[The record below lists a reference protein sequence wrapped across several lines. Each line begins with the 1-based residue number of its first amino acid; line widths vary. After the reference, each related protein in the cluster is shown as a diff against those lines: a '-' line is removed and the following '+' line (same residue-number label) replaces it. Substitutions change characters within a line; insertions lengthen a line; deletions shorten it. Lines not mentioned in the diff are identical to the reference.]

1 MTAGKKYLRF
11 IGLCLAMIS
20 TAVFTLS
27 TAGCSLNATPTPT
40 PKLSSIVLLPANP
53 SQITDGSTIQFFAHG
68 TYSDGVVADITSQ
81 VAWSSD
87 NNDVATIDIK
97 GLATGIAAGQANIT
111 ASLGGITSPA
121 VSLPVIPALATTT
134 TNPGP
139 ALVTI
144 AITQPSSLSINLIL
158 AGTPT
163 QQFVATG
170 TYSDGSTRNITTLVT
185 WVSSATD
192 VASIN
197 TAGLAAGLKVGET
210 IITATMPGFVSTNHV
225 IINVTAN

>member
-1 MTAGKKYLRF
+1 MTLGKKYLHF
-11 IGLCLAMIS
+11 IVFYLALLS
-20 TAVFTLS
+20 TTVFTLGA
-27 TAGCSLNATPTPT
+27 AGCSLNATPTPM

-53 SQITDGSTIQFFAHG
+53 PQLTVGLTMQFFAHG
-68 TYSDGVVADITSQ
+68 TYSDGVVADITNQ
-81 VAWSSD
+81 VTWSSD
-87 NNDVATIDIK
+87 NNDVATIDIN

-111 ASLGGITSPA
+111 ASLDGITSPA
-121 VSLPVIPALATTT
+121 ANLPVIPAPATTT

-139 ALVTI
+139 ALVSIT
-144 AITQPSSLSINLIL
+144 ITQPSSLSINLIL

-163 QQFVATG
+163 QQFIATG

-192 VASIN
+192 VASIT
-197 TAGLAAGLKVGET
+197 TAGLATGLTVGET
-210 IITATMPGFVSTNHV
+210 IITATMPGFVSNNHI

>member
-1 MTAGKKYLRF
+1 
-11 IGLCLAMIS
+11 
-20 TAVFTLS
+20 
-27 TAGCSLNATPTPT
+27 
-40 PKLSSIVLLPANP
+40 
-53 SQITDGSTIQFFAHG
+53 
-68 TYSDGVVADITSQ
+68 
-81 VAWSSD
+81 
-87 NNDVATIDIK
+87 
-97 GLATGIAAGQANIT
+97 
-111 ASLGGITSPA
+111 
-121 VSLPVIPALATTT
+121 
-134 TNPGP
+134 
-139 ALVTI
+139 
-144 AITQPSSLSINLIL
+144 L

>member
-1 MTAGKKYLRF
+1 MKRQPMRLFTALLSL
-11 IGLCLAMIS
+11 GLVAVLTLGMAACSGSATTKS
-20 TAVFTLS
+20 TATLVS
-27 TAGCSLNATPTPT
+27 ISVTPY
-40 PKLSSIVLLPANP
+40 SPANLAV
-53 SQITDGSTIQFFAHG
+53 GSTQRFVATGI
-68 TYSDGVVADITSQ
+68 YSDGTTPNITSQ
-81 VAWSSD
+81 VTWTSS
-87 NNDVATIDIK
+87 NNSIASIAT
-97 GLATGIAAGQANIT
+97 GLATGVAVGSTSIT
-111 ASLGGITSPA
+111 ATESGITSPA

-139 ALVTI
+139 ALVSI